1 MLAVGAAALPK
12 PPSRVMA
19 TELTSTSVKLVWSWG
34 DGEDRGGPS
43 STTSPS
49 YVIQYVD
56 KSVAATAADTHT
68 GKDGLDHIGVF
79 PLFFC
84 NVFKLFC
91 DVFFNFW
98 TICIIKS

>member
-1 MLAVGAAALPK
+1 MLAVGVAALPK

-43 STTSPS
+43 STTTSPS

-79 PLFFC
+79 PLFFLVTFS
-84 NVFKLFC
+84 NFLVTFFLIFGLF
-91 DVFFNFW
+91 VL
-98 TICIIKS
+98 

>member
-68 GKDGLDHIGVF
+68 GNDGLDHHIGVF
-79 PLFFC
+79 SLFFSC
-84 NVFKLFC
+84 HVFKLFC
-91 DVFFNFW
+91 DVFF
-98 TICIIKS
+98 

>member
-43 STTSPS
+43 STTTSPS

-68 GKDGLDHIGVF
+68 GNDGLDHHIGVF
-79 PLFFC
+79 SLSFFLSR
-84 NVFKLFC
+84 FQTFL
-91 DVFFNFW
+91 
-98 TICIIKS
+98 